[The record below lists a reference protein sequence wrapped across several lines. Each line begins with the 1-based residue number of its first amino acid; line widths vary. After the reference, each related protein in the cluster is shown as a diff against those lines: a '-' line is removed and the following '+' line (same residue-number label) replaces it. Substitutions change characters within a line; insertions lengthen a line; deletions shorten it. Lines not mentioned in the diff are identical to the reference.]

1 MYNKLA
7 GMTGTADTEA
17 VEFKEIYNLDVVVIP
32 TNKPMIRIDYPDVIY
47 KTQREKF
54 DAIVKEIVE
63 LHRQG
68 RPVLVGTTSIEKS
81 ELIARKLKKVKDPP

>member
-81 ELIARKLKKVKDPP
+81 ELIARKLKKS